1 MSIHRI
7 EKLRQDH
14 AVETFDCGD
23 QDLNRFLR
31 QHAFHSQLSGGST
44 TYVGLA
50 GQALVGYFTLA
61 VGSVEY
67 EKAPERVIKGLAP
80 HSIPI
85 MLLARLAVDLH
96 WQKKG
101 VGAGLLKNAM
111 LRTVQ
116 AADIAGIRA
125 LVVHAKD
132 RAAKGFYEHFNF
144 LPSSS
149 DPLHC
154 FIILKDVRKV
164 NRLKV

>member
-44 TYVGLA
+44 TYVGLVD
-50 GQALVGYFTLA
+50 QALIGYFTLA

-67 EKAPERVIKGLAP
+67 EKAPERVTKGLAH

-101 VGAGLLKNAM
+101 VGGGLLKNAM

-132 RAAKGFYEHFNF
+132 RAAKGFYQHFNF
-144 LPSSS
+144 LPSPS

-154 FIILKDVRKV
+154 FIILKDVRKI
-164 NRLKV
+164 LSL

>member
-1 MSIHRI
+1 MIHQI

-14 AVETFDCGD
+14 AVEAFDCGN
-23 QDLNRFLR
+23 QGLNRFLR

-50 GQALVGYFTLA
+50 NQAVIGYFTLA

-67 EKAPERVIKGLAP
+67 EKAPERVTKG
-80 HSIPI
+80 
-85 MLLARLAVDLH
+85 LARLAVDLH

-101 VGAGLLKNAM
+101 VGGGLLKNAL

-125 LVVHAKD
+125 LVAHAKD
-132 RAAKGFYEHFNF
+132 SHAKGFYEYFDC
-144 LPSSS
+144 LPSPS
-149 DPLHC
+149 DPLHR
-154 FIILKDVRKV
+154 FIILKGARKI
-164 NRLKV
+164 LSYKAGQG